1 MDALLNVLAPVV
13 ERIKDETDGAPEAV
27 IAAQLVRACSCK
39 TVSQLSVGGPA
50 AASKVLGYSDSKCS
64 HTVHSCPMVPLLRE
78 SSAFFAARSAETS
91 DGEPPSANQDGNAGD
106 GDNGEVDAMNEI
118 DVSLDTAGSKIKLC
132 THTHHLYLRRCLPD
146 DTDHPYHGMSYF
158 VWMKLVRV
166 EPIVKYKQSPPVL
179 DDKEGSD
186 GDLDD
191 GGGPQSKSTEPVLS
205 DDEGS
210 DSEPDD
216 GDECDDDDGNDDDA
230 TVAASKKKGRIP
242 AKRYQFV
249 GLPKMDKQMVG
260 GVCACRSCFVA
271 KWFDA

>member
-64 HTVHSCPMVPLLRE
+64 HTVHNCPMAPLLKE

-91 DGEPPSANQDGNAGD
+91 GGEPPSANQDGNARDQNGNAGD
-106 GDNGEVDAMNEI
+106 GDNGEADADDEI
-118 DVSLDTAGSKIKLC
+118 DVSLDTAGSKIKVC

-146 DTDHPYHGMSYF
+146 DTGHPYHGMSYF
-158 VWMKLVRV
+158 VWMKLVRI
-166 EPIVKYKQSPPVL
+166 EPIVKSKQSAPVM
-179 DDKEGSD
+179 DEKEGSD
-186 GDLDD
+186 GDPDD
-191 GGGPQSKSTEPVLS
+191 GCGPPSKTSEPLLD

-210 DSEPDD
+210 HSEPDE
-216 GDECDDDDGNDDDA
+216 GDNCNDDDGDDDA
-230 TVAASKKKGRIP
+230 TAAASKKKMGRP
-242 AKRYQFV
+242 AAPRYQFV

-260 GVCACRSCFVA
+260 GICVWR
-271 KWFDA
+271 